1 MRGIPG
7 LVLIV
12 ALVGMPPAA
21 AEVVTTEQATL
32 VVGHQP
38 FTPTWGS
45 DVMRVLGLH
54 KKYLPNVEVE
64 WFKALYG
71 PPLVNNMIARKIHM
85 AYLGDMPAIVLA
97 SKKASL
103 DTRLVGLCQ
112 NDKGTSAALLVPKDS
127 PVKSVRELDGKRV
140 ATGFGSYL
148 HRFLEVVQ
156 EREKVKFTLVN
167 QPPEVAL
174 SNLQAGKI
182 DGDGRWP
189 PQWGLAVHRG
199 VARVLATGKDYG
211 FQYLCG
217 LVVSREYATQHPRI
231 VEGWLRAELETHEFI
246 RRNPDRTAQIVFE
259 AWEKKIP
266 LEVIQ
271 RDLDN
276 VLYPDQ
282 IASDHVET
290 LKAGAEFLLRN
301 KMIETRPDIDAWVD
315 ASFLKAAGAR

>member
-1 MRGIPG
+1 MTRILASILTIG
-7 LVLIV
+7 LLG
-12 ALVGMPPAA
+12 AGAA
-21 AEVVTTEQATL
+21 QAQVVTPEKVTL

-38 FTPTWGS
+38 FTPTWVS
-45 DVMRVLGLH
+45 DVMRVLQLH
-54 KKYLPNVEVE
+54 RKYLPNVEVE

-71 PPLVNNMIARKIHM
+71 PPLVNNMIARKVHM
-85 AYLGDMPAIVLA
+85 AYLGDMPAIVLS

-103 DTRLVGLCQ
+103 DTRLVALCQ

-127 PVKSVRELDGKRV
+127 PVKSVKELDGKRV

-156 EREKVKFTLVN
+156 EREQVKFTLVN

-174 SNLQAGKI
+174 TNLQAGKI

-199 VARVLATGKDYG
+199 IARVLATGKDYD

-217 LVVSREYATQHPRI
+217 LVVSRDYAAQHPKV
-231 VEGWLRAELETHEFI
+231 VEGWVRAELEAHEFI
-246 RRNPDRTAQIVFE
+246 RKNPEKTAQIVFE

-271 RDLDN
+271 RDLQD
-276 VLYPDQ
+276 VFYPDE
-282 IASDHVET
+282 ISREHVES
-290 LKAGAEFLLRN
+290 LKAGTEFLLRN
-301 KMIETRPDIDAWVD
+301 KMIEVKPDIDAWVD
-315 ASFLKAAGAR
+315 PSFLKAAAR

>member
-1 MRGIPG
+1 MRTM
-7 LVLIV
+7 LALLALLL
-12 ALVGMPPAA
+12 ALVSSVAA
-21 AEVVTTEQATL
+21 QVVTAEKATL

-38 FTPTWGS
+38 FTPTWSS
-45 DVMRVLGLH
+45 DVMRVMQFH

-71 PPLVNNMIARKIHM
+71 PPLVNNMIARKIHLS
-85 AYLGDMPAIVLA
+85 YLGDMPAIVLA
-97 SKKASL
+97 AKKAAL

-112 NDKGTSAALLVPKDS
+112 SDGGASAALLVPKDS
-127 PVKSVRELDGKRV
+127 PVKSVKDLDGKRV

-156 EREKVKFTLVN
+156 EKEKVRFTLVN

-174 SNLQAGKI
+174 SNLQAHKI

-189 PQWGLAVHRG
+189 PHWGVAVNKG
-199 VARVLATGKDYG
+199 IARVLTTGKEYN
-211 FQYLCG
+211 FQFLCG
-217 LVVSREYATQHPRI
+217 LVVNRDFATQHPKI
-231 VEGWLRAELETHEFI
+231 MEGWLRGELDAHEYL
-246 RRNPDRTAQIVFE
+246 RKAPDKAALLIYD

-271 RDLDN
+271 RDLEYSA
-276 VLYPDQ
+276 YPDQ
-282 IASDHVET
+282 ISPEHVDT

-301 KMIETRPDIDAWVD
+301 KMIDVKPDIDAWMD
-315 ASFLKAAGAR
+315 TSFLKAATR